1 MRGKKKNMLTLA
13 FLSTLNK
20 VLETDGKALPRP
32 KNVAPT
38 VKNQSVIE
46 TLLAKISCGRLN
58 FLG

>member
-1 MRGKKKNMLTLA
+1 MLTLA